1 VDSGWS
7 NFFKDVL
14 HLYGIAGVIVIMVLL
29 LALFGKLDNITAQ
42 LREAWLH
49 WKERCRKP
57 SPDVN
62 ITVARIDA
70 IITQALRSVLSRYHA
85 DRAYVFEYSGY
96 DERIRPLPWLYSSC
110 TYEVCN
116 PSRYVTCEK
125 ERLQQIPLAAVKYWT
140 MLLGTAG
147 SIYIH
152 DIAEIKEQDVVAYK
166 ILTDQ
171 QIQSVYCVSLL
182 DFRGLPIGYAGLDYC
197 HGSESCMK
205 CTQDML
211 DFQYEAVKIAGLLAL
226 KRNGT
231 LEQLAGTL

>member
-147 SIYIH
+147 SICIH

-205 CTQDML
+205 RTQNML